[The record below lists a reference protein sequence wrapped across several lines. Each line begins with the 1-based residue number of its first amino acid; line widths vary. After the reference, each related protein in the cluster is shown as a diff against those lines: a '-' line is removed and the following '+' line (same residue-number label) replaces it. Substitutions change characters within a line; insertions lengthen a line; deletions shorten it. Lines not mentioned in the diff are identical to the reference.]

1 MRALTNFVFA
11 FAAVVANIG
20 LAQSNAANVP
30 VNSVNSTANAQLSA
44 LKALERRGAKV
55 SAMFVDLSTKQ
66 VLASLNASERLA
78 PASLTKAL
86 LGAVALETWG
96 SEKAF
101 VTSFVSNGAQVGST
115 LKGDL
120 MLVGSGD
127 PYLTNEKLW
136 FLATDVAR
144 AGIRDV
150 SGDLVLNTSKFAPVI
165 RDENRQAGKNFST
178 HAYDSP
184 LSAVAVNF
192 SVLAA
197 VAFPGN
203 GAGKPAQ
210 IALEPYPLD
219 SVKLRGS
226 VQTKGSGAG
235 RIQAARSNL
244 GNSDAL
250 TVSGNIAMGEAG
262 LRAYR
267 SVSDAERYSGDVL
280 RAFLKAAGV
289 NVRGRVRIDTSV
301 PSPRARLVASVE
313 GFPIDWQ
320 LRGLFKVS
328 NNFIGDMMTI
338 LLDAENKSSGA
349 SMDKGAKVI
358 EQYVTDSLK
367 KTTIKTIQSRTPLNI
382 ESGSGLTPE
391 NRISAQDFVVAFDR
405 VYSEG
410 RNFPSFLAAL
420 PIPGAEGT
428 VKKRF
433 SKESERHLQNF
444 VRAKTG
450 TLSEPVDAVSLGGYV
465 QRPNGRWIA
474 FAAIVNGTQKVPS
487 LGLDNIR
494 SALDDCVA
502 ELVP

>member
-1 MRALTNFVFA
+1 MHALKKIVFTIV
-11 FAAVVANIG
+11 AVVANTG
-20 LAQSNAANVP
+20 MAQSNAANVL
-30 VNSVNSTANAQLSA
+30 VNSANSQVPSTLSA
-44 LKALERRGAKV
+44 LRALERRGAKV
-55 SAMFVDLSTKQ
+55 SAMFVDLSTRQ
-66 VLASLNASERLA
+66 VLAGLNASERLT

-96 SEKAF
+96 AEKTF
-101 VTSFVSNGAQVGST
+101 VTSFVTNGVQAGTT

-120 MLVGSGD
+120 TLVGSGD

-144 AGIRDV
+144 AGIREV
-150 SGDLVLNTSKFAPVI
+150 TGDLVLNTSKFAPVV
-165 RDENRQAGKNFST
+165 RDGNRHAGRNFST

-197 VAFPGN
+197 VVFPGS

-210 IALEPYPLD
+210 VALEPYPLD

-226 VQTKGSGAG
+226 VQTKASGTG
-235 RIQAARSNL
+235 RIQAARSNQ
-244 GNSDAL
+244 GRSDAL

-267 SVSDAERYSGDVL
+267 SVSDAERYAGDVL
-280 RAFLKAAGV
+280 RAFLKSAGV
-289 NVRGRVRIDTSV
+289 NVRGRVRVDSNK
-301 PSPRARLVASVE
+301 PSPRARLVAEVE
-313 GFPIDWQ
+313 GFPVDWQ

-338 LLDAENKSSGA
+338 LLDAENKSTGA
-349 SMDKGAKVI
+349 SMDRGAKVI
-358 EQYVTDSLK
+358 EQYVTESLK
-367 KTTIKTIQSRTPLNI
+367 RTTLKTSPSRTQLVI

-391 NRISAQDFVVAFDR
+391 NRVSAQDFVVAFER
-405 VYSEG
+405 IYSEG

-433 SKESERHLQNF
+433 NKQSERHLKNF

-465 QRPNGRWIA
+465 QRPNGKWIA

-494 SALDDCVA
+494 AALDDSVA
-502 ELVP
+502 ELAP